1 MEKKKDWKRIHLL
14 MYAIESSKQ
23 MKPRRMFSPRLISH
37 TIQKNE
43 IQKNEIEEKEEK
55 EEKKEKAEKKEEE
68 KEIKTLNNVPI
79 HVIQLDLIGEMPIS
93 FNHPMSGR
101 YNHMKHG
108 DDRWMSIE
116 SKEWTIAERYL
127 PQTLQY
133 QVERLIKTKTYVEI
147 IRTEKDTTP
156 LTIGG
161 SGGWTIQQL
170 HTSNEPE
177 KKNKQEDE
185 QTNKQENEQ
194 KNERKNQKLDISTT
208 TTSTSTTTKTR
219 VSIHLPHL
227 TDETTSSKQYFRS
240 RCYNKNGWSE
250 WSGTTMIDMY
260 EFTRLKDAT
269 DTNIHSVLTKDR
281 YKSDFSRNLS
291 KKYSKNVVSSI
302 SSNASSSVHSDKSG
316 LLPSIHAAALSGALR
331 LVELNVARDFTC
343 INLLH
348 NGTFVT

>member
-1 MEKKKDWKRIHLL
+1 LSIPPVSSLSSLSTSSSSFPTTSVHDINHPISFSLLNVDGSISRVLSQQLLNPIIKNKLYRNIQSGGKKKDWKRIHLL

-43 IQKNEIEEKEEK
+43 IQKNKIEGQEEKKEEK
-55 EEKKEKAEKKEEE
+55 EEKAEKKEEE
-68 KEIKTLNNVPI
+68 KENTTLNNVPI

-194 KNERKNQKLDISTT
+194 KNERKNQKLDS
-208 TTSTSTTTKTR
+208 
-219 VSIHLPHL
+219 
-227 TDETTSSKQYFRS
+227 
-240 RCYNKNGWSE
+240 
-250 WSGTTMIDMY
+250 
-260 EFTRLKDAT
+260 
-269 DTNIHSVLTKDR
+269 
-281 YKSDFSRNLS
+281 
-291 KKYSKNVVSSI
+291 
-302 SSNASSSVHSDKSG
+302 
-316 LLPSIHAAALSGALR
+316 
-331 LVELNVARDFTC
+331 
-343 INLLH
+343 
-348 NGTFVT
+348 